1 MEIWQKLARDNG
13 GQLRDWKIF
22 ATLRITEKSI
32 IQAIVIAPQSN
43 YPIISYDEP
52 NLRIA
57 ERKIYFIQINS
68 PIVPDRSIEKNL
80 QEREKKSN
88 LTNRVRLSIYA
99 TRGWNS
105 TSEKE
110 TSLSDLSRISIL
122 SMERKWFHDQSSKF
136 FPRFKPPS
144 IEIN

>member
-1 MEIWQKLARDNG
+1 M
-13 GQLRDWKIF
+13 
-22 ATLRITEKSI
+22 
-32 IQAIVIAPQSN
+32 IAPQSN

-99 TRGWNS
+99 IRFIVDGIRRVKRRHRFPIFP
-105 TSEKE
+105 EF
-110 TSLSDLSRISIL
+110 R
-122 SMERKWFHDQSSKF
+122 F
-136 FPRFKPPS
+136 FPWKGNDFT
-144 IEIN
+144 INRVNSSRVLNRLRSRLIKYRIRWVILLNRENSKRVSVH

>member
-1 MEIWQKLARDNG
+1 M
-13 GQLRDWKIF
+13 
-22 ATLRITEKSI
+22 
-32 IQAIVIAPQSN
+32 IAPQSN

-110 TSLSDLSRISIL
+110 TTLSDLSRISIL
-122 SMERKWFHDQSSKF
+122 SMERK
-136 FPRFKPPS
+136 
-144 IEIN
+144 